1 MALPVIETQS
11 YELTLPSAD
20 VTVKFRP
27 FLVKEEKVLLQA
39 LESQE
44 QKQIVNALKDIVS
57 ACTFGTLNVDD
68 LPTFDLEY
76 VFLQIRAKSVGE
88 IAKLKV
94 LCPDDKKTYVD
105 IELDL
110 SKVEVQVD
118 DKHTN
123 NIIIDEDKKIG
134 MILKYP
140 TLNSVDPNTDFSKG
154 VKTDVLFDII
164 GNSVFQIYEGE
175 KVYNASDYKKDE
187 LDKFIESLDSK
198 TFVKV
203 QDFYNTMPKLIHEVE
218 VENPK
223 TKVKS
228 NVTLQGLTDFFG

>member
-57 ACTFGTLNVDD
+57 TCTFGKLNVDD

-140 TLNSVDPNTDFSKG
+140 TLNSVDPTTDFSKG

>member
-140 TLNSVDPNTDFSKG
+140 TLNSVDPTTDFSKG

>member
-1 MALPVIETQS
+1 MALPIIETQT

-20 VTVKFRP
+20 VKVKFRP

-44 QKQIVNALKDIVS
+44 QKEIVNALKNIVS
-57 ACTFGTLNVDD
+57 ACTFGTLNVDE

-76 VFLQIRAKSVGE
+76 VFLQVRAKSVGE
-88 IAKLKV
+88 VAKLKV
-94 LCPDDKKTYVD
+94 LCPDDKTTYADV
-105 IELDL
+105 EVDL
-110 SKVEVQVD
+110 SKVDVQVD

-123 NIIIDEDKKIG
+123 NIVIDEDKKIG

-140 TLNSVDPNTDFSKG
+140 TLNSVDPTTDFSKG
-154 VKTDVLFDII
+154 VKTETLFEII
-164 GNSVFQIYEGE
+164 GNSIFQIYEGE

-187 LDKFIESLDSK
+187 LNKFIESLDSK
-198 TFVKV
+198 SFAKV
-203 QDFYNTMPKLIHEVE
+203 QEFYNTMPKLIHEIE

-223 TKVKS
+223 TQVKS
-228 NVTLQGLTDFFG
+228 KVTLQGLTDFFG